1 MEINKINFEN
11 KIKENLI
18 NEYKN
23 EIDSLNDN
31 ISKKE
36 EIFNT
41 IEKEKNK
48 IKEEIENKE
57 NYINQLKESI
67 KKYDKNCKNEIKN
80 KNEINKIL
88 KENHDQ
94 LNNELNKVNSLRIE
108 DINTINNLKKNI
120 QTLNEENNKIKSQN
134 LELIEKIK
142 TNENKHNNS
151 YNEMK
156 KENDNLNKTN
166 SQLNEY
172 ITQLNEQ
179 LNTLNLKIQENKSL
193 LKEKELEINNLKE
206 VSKALIDKQKND
218 LEQKDKNERIS
229 PDTHFIICKKQYNK
243 LIWYLVSKINPNDE
257 KASKEK
263 KNNYNDYK
271 WVTELVIP
279 KNQIYKYNKFYDDE
293 NIIINKNIN
302 NNSYIQKLNKQLEEK
317 EEELNKLNYK
327 NKKLNERIQNK
338 SSNIKKSEN
347 LLFGKSSE
355 NNVKINLNKSNSNK
369 NVIKTENNINSDNN
383 SIIDK
388 IINYYDNRE
397 LSYKNEISKLETKI
411 RNTEDFQS
419 KVNNINGISLQNE
432 SDFIEFDDTGG
443 ENIIK
448 YLKDK
453 NILKKKENE
462 DDEDILKDIPGNE
475 SDYDEIKG
483 LKILTQYL
491 KKDNK
496 EKDKKINNLAEK
508 IKELINNLKYDNK
521 LVPQLSQILEL
532 LGLSSENNLNND
544 KGFFSIK

>member
-1 MEINKINFEN
+1 MISEYNNEIKNL
-11 KIKENLI
+11 KENILEKDEII
-18 NEYKN
+18 NNK
-23 EIDSLNDN
+23 
-31 ISKKE
+31 
-36 EIFNT
+36 
-41 IEKEKNK
+41 EKEINK

-57 NYINQLKESI
+57 NYINQLKQSI
-67 KKYDKNCKNEIKN
+67 KKYDENCKNEINN
-80 KNEINKIL
+80 KNEINRIL
-88 KENHDQ
+88 KENYDQ
-94 LNNELNKVNSLRIE
+94 INNELNKVNNLRIE
-108 DINTINNLKKNI
+108 DMNTINKLKKNI
-120 QTLNEENNKIKSQN
+120 LIINEENNTIKSQN

-142 TNENKHNNS
+142 ANEEKYNN
-151 YNEMK
+151 NK

-179 LNTLNLKIQENKSL
+179 LNILNLKIQENKKL
-193 LKEKELEINNLKE
+193 LNEKDLEINNLKE

-229 PDTHFIICKKQYNK
+229 PDTHFIICKKQYHK
-243 LIWYLVSKINPNDE
+243 LIWYLVSIFNPNDE
-257 KASKEK
+257 KASNEK
-263 KNNYNDYK
+263 KNNYNNYK

-327 NKKLNERIQNK
+327 NKKLNEKIQNK
-338 SSNIKKSEN
+338 SSNIKKNEN

-355 NNVKINLNKSNSNK
+355 NNVKISLNKSNSNK

-453 NILKKKENE
+453 NILKKKESFN
-462 DDEDILKDIPGNE
+462 DEDILKDIPRNA
-475 SDYDEIKG
+475 SDLDEIKE
-483 LKILTQYL
+483 LKTMIDYL
-491 KKDNK
+491 KKDKK
-496 EKDKKINNLAEK
+496 EKDKKINNLSVK
-508 IKELINNLKYDNK
+508 IKDIINNLKYDNK
-521 LVPQLSQILEL
+521 LIPKLTQIL
-532 LGLSSENNLNND
+532 
-544 KGFFSIK
+544 